1 MAEKEHLNMIVTGHI
16 DNGKSTTMGHFLMD
30 LGVVDERTIAQHAKE
45 SEETGKGD
53 TFKYAWVMDN
63 IKDERARGITI
74 DLAFKKFETP
84 KYFFTLIDAPGH
96 RDFVKNMI
104 TGASE
109 ADCAILVLSA
119 KEGETDTAVAPGGQ
133 AREHAFLLKTLGVSQ
148 IILAINK
155 MDDSKFSED
164 AYKAAKDKGEK
175 LVKSVGY
182 KIENVPAIPISGWTG
197 DNLVK
202 KSENMPWYNGKTLL
216 ESFDDFKV
224 PEKPTGKPLRLP
236 IQDVYSITGVGTVP
250 VGRVETGTM
259 KPNDKIIVM
268 PSGAVGEIK
277 SIETHHQEMPSA
289 TAGDNIGFNLRGI
302 EKKDIKRGD
311 VLGTP
316 DNPPSV
322 AKEFKA
328 QIIVI
333 NHPTAIAPGYTP
345 VMHCHTAQVAATI
358 SAFESKIN
366 PATGAAE
373 EENPKFLKVGDSA
386 IVRIRPV
393 RPTCIETFQE
403 FPEMGRFALRDMGST
418 IAAGIVKEITE
429 KADK

>member
-164 AYKAAKDKGEK
+164 AYKSAKEKGEK

-202 KSENMPWYNGKTLL
+202 KSENMPWYSGKTLL